1 MYFEEDWRM
10 ARILSTSEALLER
23 TSMMGLGRWLV
34 QDSTCPASVRVS
46 VPFSALVIPA
56 FVEMA
61 GRQRWADSWKF
72 AGCYLVH
79 KAKFKDN
86 ERPRRQVPGA

>member
-1 MYFEEDWRM
+1 MHIDDGAQEVAGSGQRLPRQCE
-10 ARILSTSEALLER
+10 
-23 TSMMGLGRWLV
+23 G
-34 QDSTCPASVRVS
+34 
-46 VPFSALVIPA
+46 PFSALVIPA

>member
-1 MYFEEDWRM
+1 M
-10 ARILSTSEALLER
+10 ARVLSTSEALLER

-34 QDSTCPASVRVS
+34 QDSKCPASVRVS

-86 ERPRRQVPGA
+86 ERPRKQVPGA